1 MLKKKTIITLAVIE
15 DFEVFNPKS
24 YKLVY
29 VLIEGEEFKDGE
41 QRFKTKNVAKKRE
54 QLFHEEIEKHNQR
67 VERAAIIKDQVAE
80 ALLISNTSFIAKY
93 EMLLDLEDKA
103 TKERLTVEIFKEF
116 EVLIRGSRLK
126 IPNTEKPDDL
136 ILVLAVQYEKS
147 KQIINE

>member
-29 VLIEGEEFKDGE
+29 VLIKGEEFKDGE
-41 QRFKTKNVAKKRE
+41 QRFKMKNVAKKRE
-54 QLFHEEIEKHNQR
+54 QLFCKEIKKHNQR
-67 VERAAIIKDQVAE
+67 
-80 ALLISNTSFIAKY
+80 Y

-103 TKERLTVEIFKEF
+103 TKEHLTVEIFKEF
-116 EVLIRGSRLK
+116 EVLIHGSRLK

-147 KQIINE
+147 K